1 MNRLDGKVAIVTGAA
16 RGTGAETA
24 RLFAAEGAT
33 VVLAD
38 VADASDGPGLYVRTD
53 VSSEADW
60 QALVERTVSE
70 FGRLD
75 ILVNNAA
82 ILVLAGFQDTTV
94 EDYERVWRVNELGC
108 FLGIKSVIEAM
119 KAAGGGSIVNVSSI
133 DGVFATPGS
142 AAYAAT
148 KFGVRGLTKTAA
160 LELGR
165 FNIRV
170 NCVCP
175 NAGSPEMVADTLGM
189 EPAAVERMIASFE
202 RHLPLGHGGTLRDIA
217 NTILFLASD
226 DSAFFTGA
234 DLVPDGGLTAG
245 QIIKGG
251 PGT

>member
-1 MNRLDGKVAIVTGAA
+1 VSRLAGKVAIITGAA

-24 RLFAAEGAT
+24 RLFAAEGAQ

-38 VADASDGPGLYVRTD
+38 VSDASSGPGLYVRTD

-60 QALVERTVSE
+60 KALVDRTVSE
-70 FGRLD
+70 FGRVD
-75 ILVNNAA
+75 VLVNNAA
-82 ILVLAGFQDTTV
+82 ILVLASFQDTTV

-133 DGVFATPGS
+133 DGVYATPGS

-175 NAGSPEMVADTLGM
+175 NAGSPDMVADTLGM
-189 EPAAVERMIASFE
+189 EPGAVEKMIASFE

-245 QIIKGG
+245 QIIKGS